1 MHGVSDQGETRDHS
15 LADGQGGCQL
25 QWPNSCGPCGRTS
38 SGLSFFLPNCMTGA
52 VRMGAARTAAAE
64 RANCAGANASTEQRR
79 ASMNVESILDE
90 AGILQSARFRFGFR
104 K

>member
-1 MHGVSDQGETRDHS
+1 
-15 LADGQGGCQL
+15 
-25 QWPNSCGPCGRTS
+25 
-38 SGLSFFLPNCMTGA
+38 MTGA